1 MNEEKALTLTPKDV
15 NTELFE
21 STLSWINEAKD
32 LNPLVKDELLRRL
45 EQYKLKMSAAVL
57 DLQRKYV
64 HEILVDVEWEVEAR
78 RTLRRNFFF
87 LEPAEQNQMFK
98 MLSTISDERLT
109 RLERQLAG
117 FDLPSNVEFSI
128 QTLAETKLPES
139 VTEKVK
145 ELSPARRRNLQN
157 VMNQMLKSIEEK
169 DKEDKIEEEIAEV
182 TNV

>member
-1 MNEEKALTLTPKDV
+1 MNNEIVLASTPKDID
-15 NTELFE
+15 TEMLE
-21 STLSWINEAKD
+21 STLSWINEARD
-32 LNPLVKDELLRRL
+32 LDPLMKDELLRRL
-45 EQYKLKMSAAVL
+45 EQYKLKMSTMVL
-57 DLQRKYV
+57 ELQRKYMN
-64 HEILVDVEWEVEAR
+64 EILTDVEWEVEAR
-78 RTLRRNFFF
+78 RTLRRNFFY
-87 LEPAEQNQMFK
+87 LEPSEQNQMFK

-145 ELSPARRRNLQN
+145 DLSPARRRNLQN

-169 DKEDKIEEEIAEV
+169 ENEEKAAEGC
-182 TNV
+182 NV

>member
-1 MNEEKALTLTPKDV
+1 MSKQTAIVMTPKDV
-15 NTELFE
+15 EGELLE
-21 STLSWINEAKD
+21 STLSWINESRE
-32 LNPLVKDELLRRL
+32 LNPLIKEELLRRL
-45 EQYKLKMSAAVL
+45 EQYKLKMSTAVL
-57 DLQRKYV
+57 ELQRKYM
-64 HEILVDVEWEVEAR
+64 HEILTDVEWEVEAR

-145 ELSPARRRNLQN
+145 DLSPARRRNLQN

-169 DKEDKIEEEIAEV
+169 DNEEKSSQGL
-182 TNV
+182 NV